1 MTRPH
6 TWLFRTDQLT
16 STAEET
22 RAEQP
27 DWDLDAAY
35 DACAQITRDASTNFY
50 YAFLTLPEDKRR
62 AIYATY
68 AFCRLCDDIVD
79 EPDRSGDPAT
89 ELAEVRKNLGDAYGG
104 TESGAIWT
112 ALADSQK
119 RFGIGESHYAAVIE
133 GCQMDLTRSRYETFD
148 DLADYCKKVASAV
161 GLVCIEVCGYD
172 DQNAV
177 QHAIDLG
184 IAMQLTNVIRDVA
197 EDAANGRIYL
207 PLEEIRHYGYSE
219 QELIAGTVNESF
231 RELIKFQVGR
241 AREYFERGNRL
252 FPLLDRR
259 SRACPQAMAEVYMN
273 ILDKVEDA
281 NFDVISSRVRLSKR
295 TKFTLAAR
303 LWVKSRLSFLPF

>member
-1 MTRPH
+1 M
-6 TWLFRTDQLT
+6 
-16 STAEET
+16 
-22 RAEQP
+22 
-27 DWDLDAAY
+27 
-35 DACAQITRDASTNFY
+35 TRDASTNFY
-50 YAFLTLPEDKRR
+50 YAFLTLPEEKRR

-79 EPDRSGDPAT
+79 EPNRSGDPAT
-89 ELAEVRKNLGDAYGG
+89 ELAQVRENLGEAYDG
-104 TESGAIWT
+104 TEKGAIWT

-119 RFGIGESHYAAVIE
+119 RFGIGQDHFSAVIE
-133 GCQMDLTRSRYETFD
+133 GCEMDLTRSRYNTFE
-148 DLADYCKKVASAV
+148 DLAEYCKRVASAV
-161 GLVCIEVCGYD
+161 GLVCIEVCGYE

-207 PLEEIRHYGYSE
+207 PMDEIERFGYSE
-219 QELIAGTVNESF
+219 EELIDGTVNDSF
-231 RELIKFQVGR
+231 RKLIKFQVGR

-259 SRACPQAMAEVYMN
+259 SRACPQAMAEVYMS

-281 NFDVISSRVRLSKR
+281 DYDVMSSRVRLSKR
-295 TKFTLAAR
+295 AKLTLAAR
-303 LWVKSRLSFLPF
+303 LWIRSRLRFLPF